1 MRPRSFCDTR
11 SIRSNCFP
19 GAGLIRSHR
28 CKRRRCTDGL
38 PQSCTVAQE
47 AADQAWRRRNV
58 CLPAAAPSAP
68 WSNDRHDLKG
78 IEDGGQ
84 GERSPRAGATR
95 HPSPPV
101 SAHQPS
107 GQRRES
113 RAFPPQNGVHP
124 PRRASALLCPPCLPY
139 IFPPQP
145 KLPGLYRGQP
155 GTPPAKLRRGGP
167 AAGGSGRRAPCGGAP
182 YKKDPL
188 ALKAARGS
196 RTIFGSG
203 LLSHMTL
210 CSIIGDGELNFRV
223 RNGVGCT
230 LSSMA
235 TKEIS
240 GHLFESGCVAR
251 LRALGHGRL
260 CPLPALPAGAPCHI
274 RTSAPKCGNT
284 TEMPLSK
291 Y

>member
-1 MRPRSFCDTR
+1 MWGVPPQGSLTSQIPTKLYTSHKSTNFVTPPYARPYLSSRAKGQFFVPQWPDR
-11 SIRSNCFP
+11 P
-19 GAGLIRSHR
+19 GSG
-28 CKRRRCTDGL
+28 
-38 PQSCTVAQE
+38 
-47 AADQAWRRRNV
+47 QAHA
-58 CLPAAAPSAP
+58 CLM
-68 WSNDRHDLKG
+68 
-78 IEDGGQ
+78 
-84 GERSPRAGATR
+84 
-95 HPSPPV
+95 HPSGEL
-101 SAHQPS
+101 QNC
-107 GQRRES
+107 GRE
-113 RAFPPQNGVHP
+113 
-124 PRRASALLCPPCLPY
+124 
-139 IFPPQP
+139 
-145 KLPGLYRGQP
+145 
-155 GTPPAKLRRGGP
+155 GP

-251 LRALGHGRL
+251 LQALGHGRL

>member
-47 AADQAWRRRNV
+47 AADQAWRRHNV

-139 IFPPQP
+139 IVPPQP
-145 KLPGLYRGQP
+145 KLPGCTGDNQ
-155 GTPPAKLRRGGP
+155 GP
-167 AAGGSGRRAPCGGAP
+167 HRQNCGGKVRPLGDRAGEP

-260 CPLPALPAGAPCHI
+260 CPLPALPAGASCHI

>member
-1 MRPRSFCDTR
+1 MWGVPPQGSLTSQIPTKLYTSHKSTNFVTPPYARPYLSSRAKGQFFVPQWPDR
-11 SIRSNCFP
+11 P
-19 GAGLIRSHR
+19 GSG
-28 CKRRRCTDGL
+28 
-38 PQSCTVAQE
+38 
-47 AADQAWRRRNV
+47 QAHA
-58 CLPAAAPSAP
+58 CLM
-68 WSNDRHDLKG
+68 
-78 IEDGGQ
+78 
-84 GERSPRAGATR
+84 
-95 HPSPPV
+95 HPSGEL
-101 SAHQPS
+101 QNC
-107 GQRRES
+107 GRE
-113 RAFPPQNGVHP
+113 
-124 PRRASALLCPPCLPY
+124 
-139 IFPPQP
+139 
-145 KLPGLYRGQP
+145 
-155 GTPPAKLRRGGP
+155 GP

-251 LRALGHGRL
+251 LRAPGHGHL

>member
-1 MRPRSFCDTR
+1 MWGVPPQGSLTSQIPTKLYTSHKSTNFVTPPYARPYLSSRAKGQFFVPQWPDR
-11 SIRSNCFP
+11 P
-19 GAGLIRSHR
+19 GSG
-28 CKRRRCTDGL
+28 
-38 PQSCTVAQE
+38 
-47 AADQAWRRRNV
+47 QAHA
-58 CLPAAAPSAP
+58 CLM
-68 WSNDRHDLKG
+68 
-78 IEDGGQ
+78 
-84 GERSPRAGATR
+84 
-95 HPSPPV
+95 HPSGEL
-101 SAHQPS
+101 QNC
-107 GQRRES
+107 GRE
-113 RAFPPQNGVHP
+113 
-124 PRRASALLCPPCLPY
+124 
-139 IFPPQP
+139 
-145 KLPGLYRGQP
+145 
-155 GTPPAKLRRGGP
+155 GP